1 MATRLDI
8 KDVPQ
13 AELDR
18 VREAFESA
26 PQVRQM
32 RIRQNLLQR
41 QGDYRAAMNVGRQ
54 IETLYTKTVEEL
66 LTEVDRQSE
75 NIDMQSVSIPKGD
88 ADTLNEIIVTL
99 QMAIDIMDT
108 CVMDFNDVLHRTDTS
123 LTLEMFDELRQLSDK
138 VKAHLRYFQK
148 NSRLFN
154 EIVFADKSDN
164 MYKLLRNKARSL
176 INKNDKSRR

>member
-1 MATRLDI
+1 MTQLDI
-8 KDVPQ
+8 KDIPQ
-13 AELDR
+13 AELDQ
-18 VREAFESA
+18 VRETFESA
-26 PQVRQM
+26 PQVRELRVQ
-32 RIRQNLLQR
+32 QNLRQR
-41 QGDYRAAMNVGRQ
+41 QGDFRGAMNIGRQ
-54 IETLYTKTVEEL
+54 LDALYTKVLTQL
-66 LTEVDRQSE
+66 LDEVDRQSE
-75 NIDMQSVSIPKGD
+75 NIDMQSVSIPKED

-148 NSRLFN
+148 NSKLFN
-154 EIVFADKSDN
+154 DLVFADKTDN

-176 INKNDKSRR
+176 INKKK